1 VSAQVLAP
9 LAFAVPLAVAAVCG
23 AIGPFVPR
31 RVLDALAF
39 AAALFSLGACAALA
53 NEAAHG
59 TVVHWFG
66 GWEPRHGV
74 ALGIAFVVDP
84 AGAALAAFT
93 AFLTSAAIAFAWTYY
108 DESGPPFPVLMLA
121 FMAALIGFFL
131 TGDLFNLF
139 VFFELMGVAAY
150 ALTAYRSEDESAVMG
165 ALAFAVINSA
175 GAFLILLGI
184 ALVYG
189 RTGALNM
196 AQIAHALGRHADGL
210 VVVAFAFIACG
221 LLVKAALVP
230 FHFWLADAHAVA
242 PTPLCVLFSGIMVQ
256 AGVYAVARVYWSV
269 FSGALGEH
277 EAALRGVF
285 LTFGVVTALVGAT
298 MCFAQRHLKRLLAF
312 STIAHTGILVCA
324 FALLHTQAL
333 GGMWLYVLGHGLAK
347 GALFM
352 CSGILLNRFGSVD
365 VEALRNVLR
374 GKPWLTAVLA
384 LGALALAG
392 MPPFGT
398 FAGTALIDDGAR
410 EIGLSWLRYPLLLAA
425 ALTGGSVLN
434 ALGRMAFGWGPPPDP
449 HAHTPRTETT
459 ETKRNDGFP
468 FAMYA
473 LAVLLTLASFSAML
487 VRGAPSAALGAAAR
501 FADRTAQ
508 LAVVMHGAPSGA
520 MAQPAAPPFGEAL
533 VWGFLATLLAV
544 AFAAL
549 ALFGHRLTGPFAD
562 GRGSRGAGALGVL
575 RRVPVRA
582 LEALRAVHD
591 GVVTDYVAWLA
602 AGTATVGVALA
613 LLAR

>member
-1 VSAQVLAP
+1 MSANTLAP
-9 LAFAVPLAVAAVCG
+9 LAFAVPLVVAAVCAG
-23 AIGPFVPR
+23 IGPFVPR

-39 AAALFSLGACAALA
+39 AATVFSLAACALLA
-53 NEAAHG
+53 SDAAQG

-66 GWEPRHGV
+66 GWEPRHGI

-84 AGAALAAFT
+84 VGAALAAFA
-93 AFLTSAAIAFAWTYY
+93 AFLTTAAMAFAWTYY
-108 DESGPPFPVLMLA
+108 DESGPAFPVLMLV

-150 ALTAYRSEDESAVMG
+150 ALTAYRTEDESAVMG
-165 ALAFAVINSA
+165 ALSFAVVNSA

-184 ALVYG
+184 ALLYG

-196 AQIAHALGRHADGL
+196 AQIAHALGGRADGL

-256 AGVYAVARVYWSV
+256 AGIYALARVYWSV

-277 EAALRGVF
+277 ETALRGVF
-285 LTFGVVTALVGAT
+285 LAFGVGTALVGGI
-298 MCFAQRHLKRLLAF
+298 MCFAQRHFKRLLAF

-324 FALLHTQAL
+324 FGLFRTQAL
-333 GGMWLYVLGHGLAK
+333 AGMWLYILGHGLAK

-365 VEALRNVLR
+365 VEQLRNILR
-374 GKPWLTAVLA
+374 GRPWVTGAIA

-398 FAGTALIDDGAR
+398 FVGTALIDDGAR
-410 EIGLSWLRYPLLLAA
+410 ESGVTWLHYPLLLAA

-449 HAHTPRTETT
+449 HAHTPKTETT
-459 ETKRNDGFP
+459 ETKQNGGFP
-468 FAMYA
+468 YVMYA
-473 LAVLLTLASFSAML
+473 VAMVLTLASFSAMF
-487 VRGAPSAALGAAAR
+487 VRGAPAAALGAAAR
-501 FADRTAQ
+501 FVDRSAQ
-508 LAVVMHGAPSGA
+508 LAVVMNGASSGA
-520 MAQPAAPPFGEAL
+520 LPQIAAPPLTEAIA
-533 VWGFLATLLAV
+533 WGFGATLLAI
-544 AFAAL
+544 AFAAM
-549 ALFGHRLTGPFAD
+549 ALLGDRLPDAVAALRHGP
-562 GRGSRGAGALGVL
+562 ALLV
-575 RRVPVRA
+575 
-582 LEALRAVHD
+582 EALRAVHD
-591 GVVTDYVAWLA
+591 GVVTDYIAWLA
-602 AGTATVGVALA
+602 AGTVTMGVALA
-613 LLAR
+613 VLVR

>member
-1 VSAQVLAP
+1 MSGSSLAP
-9 LAFAVPLAVAAVCG
+9 LAFAVPLVVAAVCAG
-23 AIGPFVPR
+23 IGPFVPR
-31 RVLDALAF
+31 RVLDVLAF
-39 AAALFSLGACAALA
+39 AAAAFSLTACAVLA
-53 NEAAHG
+53 SDAAQG

-84 AGAALAAFT
+84 TSAALAAFA
-93 AFLTSAAIAFAWTYY
+93 AFLTCAAMAFSWTYY
-108 DESGPPFPVLMLA
+108 DESGPAFPALMLA

-139 VFFELMGVAAY
+139 VFFELMSVAAY
-150 ALTAYRSEDESAVMG
+150 ALTAYRTEDESAVMG
-165 ALAFAVINSA
+165 ALAFAVINSV
-175 GAFLILLGI
+175 GAFLILFGI

-196 AQIAHALGRHADGL
+196 AQIAHALGPHADGL
-210 VVVAFAFIACG
+210 VIVAFGFIACG

-256 AGVYAVARVYWSV
+256 AGIYAVARVYWSV

-277 EAALRGVF
+277 EPALRGIF
-285 LTFGVVTALVGAT
+285 LAFGLATALTGAV
-298 MCFAQRHLKRLLAF
+298 MCFAQRHFKRLLAF

-324 FALLHTQAL
+324 FGLFRTQAL
-333 GGMWLYVLGHGLAK
+333 GGMWLYILGHGLAK
-347 GALFM
+347 GGLFM
-352 CSGILLNRFGSVD
+352 CSGILLNRFGGVD
-365 VEALRNVLR
+365 VEELRNKLR
-374 GKPWLTAVLA
+374 GRPWGTGAIA

-398 FAGTALIDDGAR
+398 FLGTALIDDGAR
-410 EIGLSWLRYPLLLAA
+410 EAGFTWLRYPLLFAA

-449 HAHTPRTETT
+449 RAHTPKKEQP
-459 ETKRNDGFP
+459 ETKNADHFP
-468 FAMYA
+468 FAMYTIA
-473 LAVLLTLASFSAML
+473 AVLTACSFCAMF
-487 VRGAPSAALGAAAR
+487 VRGAPAAALGAAAR
-501 FADRTAQ
+501 FIDRPAQ
-508 LAVVMHGAPSGA
+508 LAVVMNGAASGA
-520 MAQPAAPPFGEAL
+520 MPHPAAASLTGAL
-533 VWGFLATLLAV
+533 LPGFVATLAAV
-544 AFAAL
+544 AFAAIG
-549 ALFGHRLTGPFAD
+549 LFGYRLPAAFTA
-562 GRGSRGAGALGVL
+562 L
-575 RRVPVRA
+575 RRGPA
-582 LEALRAVHD
+582 LVVDALRALHD

-613 LLAR
+613 LLVR

>member
-1 VSAQVLAP
+1 MSANMLAP
-9 LAFAVPLAVAAVCG
+9 LAFAVPLVVAAVCAG
-23 AIGPFVPR
+23 IGPFVPR

-39 AAALFSLGACAALA
+39 GGSVFSLAACALLA
-53 NEAAHG
+53 SDAAQG

-66 GWEPRHGV
+66 GWEPRHGI

-84 AGAALAAFT
+84 VGAALAAFA
-93 AFLTSAAIAFAWTYY
+93 AFLTTAAMAFAWTYY
-108 DESGPPFPVLMLA
+108 DESGPAFPVLMLV

-150 ALTAYRSEDESAVMG
+150 ALTAYRTEDESAVMG
-165 ALAFAVINSA
+165 ALSFAVVNSA

-184 ALVYG
+184 ALLYG

-196 AQIAHALGRHADGL
+196 AQIAHALGGHADGL
-210 VVVAFAFIACG
+210 VLVAFAFIACG

-256 AGVYAVARVYWSV
+256 AGIYALARVYWSV

-277 EAALRGVF
+277 ETALRGVF
-285 LTFGVVTALVGAT
+285 LAFGVATALVGGI
-298 MCFAQRHLKRLLAF
+298 MCFAQRHFKRLLAF

-324 FALLHTQAL
+324 FALFRTQAL
-333 GGMWLYVLGHGLAK
+333 GGMWLYILGHGLAK

-365 VEALRNVLR
+365 VEELRNILR
-374 GKPWLTAVLA
+374 GRPWVTGAIA

-398 FAGTALIDDGAR
+398 FVGTALIDDGAR
-410 EIGLSWLRYPLLLAA
+410 ELGLSWLHFPLLLAA

-434 ALGRMAFGWGPPPDP
+434 ALGHMAFGWGPPPDP
-449 HAHTPRTETT
+449 HAQTPKHETT
-459 ETKRNDGFP
+459 ETKKNGGFP
-468 FAMYA
+468 YAMYA
-473 LAVLLTLASFSAML
+473 VAAVLTLASFSAMF
-487 VRGAPSAALGAAAR
+487 VGGAPAAALGAAAR
-501 FADRTAQ
+501 FVDRPAQ
-508 LAVVMHGAPSGA
+508 LAVVMNGASSG
-520 MAQPAAPPFGEAL
+520 PLPHVAAPPLTEAI
-533 VWGFLATLLAV
+533 VYGFATTLLAM
-544 AFAAL
+544 AFAAF
-549 ALFGHRLTGPFAD
+549 ALFGHRLPA
-562 GRGSRGAGALGVL
+562 ALAAL
-575 RRVPVRA
+575 RRGPA
-582 LEALRAVHD
+582 LIVEALRAVHD
-591 GVVTDYVAWLA
+591 GVVTDYIAWLA
-602 AGTATVGVALA
+602 AGTATIGVALA
-613 LLAR
+613 VLVR

>member
-1 VSAQVLAP
+1 MTASALAP
-9 LAFAVPLAVAAVCG
+9 LAVAVPLAVAAVCA
-23 AIGPFVPR
+23 AIGAFVPR
-31 RVLDALAF
+31 RVLDVLAF
-39 AAALFSLGACAALA
+39 AASAFSLAACVALTSA
-53 NEAAHG
+53 AAHG

-84 AGAALAAFT
+84 VGGALAAFV
-93 AFLTSAAIAFAWTYY
+93 AFLTAAAMAFAWTYY
-108 DESGPPFPVLMLA
+108 DESGPPFPVLMLV

-165 ALAFAVINSA
+165 ALAFAVINSV

-184 ALVYG
+184 ALLYG
-189 RTGALNM
+189 RTGALAM
-196 AQIAHALGRHADGL
+196 AQIAHALGGRADGL

-230 FHFWLADAHAVA
+230 FHFWLCDAHAVA

-256 AGVYAVARVYWSV
+256 AGLYAVARVYWSV

-285 LTFGVVTALVGAT
+285 LAFGVTTALAGAV
-298 MCFAQRHLKRLLAF
+298 MCFAQRHFKRLLAF

-324 FALLHTQAL
+324 FALFRTQAL
-333 GGMWLYVLGHGLAK
+333 AGMWLYVLGHGMAK

-365 VEALRNVLR
+365 VEQLRNVLR
-374 GKPWLTAVLA
+374 SRPWLTGAIA

-398 FAGTALIDDGAR
+398 FVGTSLIEDGAR
-410 EIGLSWLRYPLLLAA
+410 ESGLDWLRYPLALAA
-425 ALTGGSVLN
+425 PLTGGAVLN

-449 HAHTPRTETT
+449 HAHTPKTETT
-459 ETKRNDGFP
+459 ETRHRDGFP
-468 FAMYA
+468 FAMYGVA
-473 LAVLLTLASFSAML
+473 GLLTLASFCAMF
-487 VRGAPSAALGAAAR
+487 VRGAPAGALGAAAR
-501 FADRTAQ
+501 FMDRPLQ
-508 LAVVMHGAPSGA
+508 LAVVMNGAASGPLPHA
-520 MAQPAAPPFGEAL
+520 VAPPLGIAVVSGFATAL
-533 VWGFLATLLAV
+533 IAV
-544 AFAAL
+544 AFAAV
-549 ALFGHRLTGPFAD
+549 ALFGHRLPHAVAVLARGP
-562 GRGSRGAGALGVL
+562 GMLV
-575 RRVPVRA
+575 
-582 LEALRAVHD
+582 EALRAVHR
-591 GVVTDYVAWLA
+591 GLVTDYVAWLA
-602 AGTATVGVALA
+602 AGTATFGVALA
-613 LLAR
+613 LLIR